1 MWGCSVPILHQARET
16 QLHAVPTIE
25 GSQGTLHASNECNV
39 PLLPLFFSFIL
50 GREFGET
57 RTLVQQLRVRGTPV
71 SMDYV
76 DEILLASLMSMGTF
90 KSVFDAIS

>member
-1 MWGCSVPILHQARET
+1 MKQE
-16 QLHAVPTIE
+16 
-25 GSQGTLHASNECNV
+25 
-39 PLLPLFFSFIL
+39 
-50 GREFGET
+50 
-57 RTLVQQLRVRGTPV
+57 LVQQLRVRGTPV